1 MGDVQVPQGQP
12 MLRRLVAAAIVLGS
26 VALPVACTPLD
37 GRSATVELPSAPRHQ
52 QLGDGSVAFAAPATA
67 APSPEL
73 APSTT
78 APVTTVP
85 PPSTDTTVP
94 PTTVPPEPPA
104 PPTTVAP
111 PTTEAPAAVA
121 MPSAAALSPLAA
133 RAVEG
138 LSNEASRQV
147 ASDALGLIA
156 YDWQGSL
163 PGWELRFLDP
173 RPGYRGLTYPD
184 ERVVE
189 VYVRQGDTPY
199 VLAHVIAHE
208 LGHAVDV
215 TWFDGADRARWT
227 AARQLGAGTTWFV
240 DSGGAD
246 FASGAGDFAE
256 SFAYWQVGPPAWFGE
271 LAPPP
276 TVEQLQ
282 VLISLV
288 LAP

>member
-1 MGDVQVPQGQP
+1 VQVPQGHP
-12 MLRRLVAAAIVLGS
+12 VLRRVVAVAIVLGS
-26 VALPVACTPLD
+26 IAVPVACTPLD

-52 QLGDGSVAFAAPATA
+52 ELGDGSVAFVAPATTEQVPEV
-67 APSPEL
+67 AP
-73 APSTT
+73 TT
-78 APVTTVP
+78 TVPATTVP
-85 PPSTDTTVP
+85 PPTTETTVP
-94 PTTVPPEPPA
+94 PTTAAPEP

-111 PTTEAPAAVA
+111 TTTEAPAAPA

-147 ASDALGLIA
+147 ASEALGLIA

-173 RPGYRGLTYPD
+173 RAGYRGLTYPD

-189 VYVRQGDTPY
+189 VYVRHGDTPY

-215 TWFDGADRARWT
+215 TWFDGADRARWS
-227 AARQLGAGTTWFV
+227 AARQLGAGTPWFV
-240 DSGGAD
+240 DTGGAD

-256 SFAYWQVGPPAWFGE
+256 SFAYWQVGPPAWIGE

-288 LAP
+288 LGP